1 MSSPVGMAA
10 KKIVEHLPLG
20 RRPRA
25 RIFQYPGRARAG
37 VDSRA
42 MFFRRKKGASEPAA
56 PPAPSGAP
64 GPDGAS
70 SPAAR
75 LGPASTQF
83 LTGETGRDGKT
94 VQVLLEAI
102 ARVSESRDLESLL
115 VYIVD
120 RSIEITG
127 AERGLLV
134 MRGAKEDEMVVR
146 VARQRGS
153 KPLTSDLRYSTTV
166 AGRVLAEGRPLRA
179 QVHSESEALELGR
192 SVYDLKLRAVMCV
205 PLASPSHDDAPAP
218 PTTGVLYVDSRAA
231 TRQFSQPD
239 LALFA
244 SLAQHISIAM
254 RNAQLQLDSLE
265 KVRLEQSL
273 ELAKTIQKDLMPH
286 VPSVPG
292 WDLAGYYAPAEQTGA
307 DFYDFIKAGEAL
319 AIVVGDVT
327 GHGIGPALITASAQ
341 GSLRTSF
348 RLSPDPGQVVTLLN
362 QDLCERIEDGR
373 FLTLFLATLR
383 GDGEVRPLNA
393 GHAVPLLWRAAER
406 TIETI
411 PSSGPALGM
420 LADEVYRTHAPLVMQ
435 AGDVLVAYTDGGTA
449 SRKPGSEDEF
459 VREERLKRALE
470 TAVGGGPSA
479 PEICNL
485 PAEAARVHAGGVRE
499 DDITVVVARRS

>member
-1 MSSPVGMAA
+1 
-10 KKIVEHLPLG
+10 
-20 RRPRA
+20 
-25 RIFQYPGRARAG
+25 
-37 VDSRA
+37 
-42 MFFRRKKGASEPAA
+42 MFFRRKKASSESPASGM
-56 PPAPSGAP
+56 PAGTD
-64 GPDGAS
+64 GPAVDGSA

-75 LGPASTQF
+75 MGPASQF

-102 ARVSESRDLESLL
+102 ARVSERRDLESLL
-115 VYIVD
+115 VDIVD
-120 RSIEITG
+120 RSIELTG

-134 MRGAKEDEMVVR
+134 LRGTKDDELVVR
-146 VARQRGS
+146 VARQRGR
-153 KPLTSDLRYSTTV
+153 KPVTNDLRYSTTV
-166 AGRVLAEGRPLRA
+166 AGRVLSESRPLRA

-205 PLASPSHDDAPAP
+205 PLAPPGREDAPAQ

-231 TRQFSQPD
+231 TRNFSQQD

-244 SLAQHISIAM
+244 ALAQHISIAM
-254 RNAQLQLDSLE
+254 VNAQLQLDSLE

-286 VPSVPG
+286 VPNVPG

-319 AIVVGDVT
+319 AIVIGDVT

-362 QDLCERIEDGR
+362 QDLCERVEDGR

-383 GDGEVRPLNA
+383 TDGEVRALNA
-393 GHAVPLLWRAAER
+393 GHAVPFLWRAAER
-406 TIETI
+406 TIEPIT
-411 PSSGPALGM
+411 STGPALGM
-420 LADEVYRTHAPLVMQ
+420 VADEVYRTHPPLVMRT
-435 AGDVLVAYTDGGTA
+435 GDVLVAYTDGVTEG
-449 SRKPGSEDEF
+449 RKPGSEDDF
-459 VREERLKRALE
+459 FGEEGLRRALE
-470 TAVGGGPSA
+470 AAVEGGRSA
-479 PEICNL
+479 LEICNQL
-485 PAEAARVHAGGVRE
+485 AEAARAHAGGVRE
-499 DDITVVVARRS
+499 DDITLVVARRA

>member
-1 MSSPVGMAA
+1 
-10 KKIVEHLPLG
+10 
-20 RRPRA
+20 
-25 RIFQYPGRARAG
+25 
-37 VDSRA
+37 
-42 MFFRRKKGASEPAA
+42 MFFRRKKAPEPSD
-56 PPAPSGAP
+56 PPAPSAAP
-64 GPDGAS
+64 GPEGAS
-70 SPAAR
+70 ASATAR

-115 VYIVD
+115 VDIVD
-120 RSIEITG
+120 RSIEMTG

-134 MRGAKEDEMVVR
+134 MRGAKEDELVVR
-146 VARQRGS
+146 VGRQRGR
-153 KPLTSDLRYSTTV
+153 KPVTNDLRYSTTV

-205 PLASPSHDDAPAP
+205 PLASPSHDDAPPP

-231 TRQFSQPD
+231 TRQFSQQD

-244 SLAQHISIAM
+244 ALAQHISIAM
-254 RNAQLQLDSLE
+254 VNAQLQLDSLE

-286 VPSVPG
+286 VPNVPG

-362 QDLCERIEDGR
+362 QDLCERVEDGR

-393 GHAVPLLWRAAER
+393 GHAVPLLWRAATR

-420 LADEVYRTHAPLVMQ
+420 LADEVYRTHSPLRMQ
-435 AGDVLVAYTDGGTA
+435 AGDVLVAYTDGVTE
-449 SRKPGSEDEF
+449 SRKPGTEDEF
-459 VREERLKRALE
+459 FGEDGLKRALE
-470 TAVGGGPSA
+470 AAADGGRSA
-479 PEICNL
+479 LEICNL
-485 PAEAARVHAGGVRE
+485 LAEAARVHAGGVRE